1 LANGK
6 AFVYNQQMKS
16 RFDLIKNTSEKQ
28 IIVPALTKKPQ
39 TIYQD
44 IFMGLTPNLDNW
56 KNQDISEYYGKSV
69 IVKPSEI
76 EIIE

>member
-1 LANGK
+1 L
-6 AFVYNQQMKS
+6 
-16 RFDLIKNTSEKQ
+16 LKQ